1 MGEQC
6 SPLKGIYMNKLFVP
20 FLPPWVET
28 GLQPAFY
35 DKESGTVLQQTAR
48 MYDKVNQLI
57 RNFNDLSKE
66 TKETIE
72 EYILKF
78 TELKDFV
85 EDYFDNLDVQEEINN
100 KLDAMV
106 EAGTLQEIIT
116 SYIQANTAWCFDTV
130 ASMKNA
136 DNLIAGSYA
145 RTLGFHSVND
155 GGGALY
161 YITNSGTANEMDV
174 IAVGSLFANL
184 VLSAVVTPEMCGAY
198 GDATHDDQN
207 SINRALAI
215 SNKVKF
221 GKNKTYLI
229 RGYESGQAQGGT
241 DGLLETTGLVVPS
254 NSVVDVNFATIQ
266 IATTNRQNYHG
277 FTLKN
282 VDNVTIKNGIIIGD
296 NSTHS
301 GSDGEFGYGVSL
313 LHASNIHLENLNISK
328 CWGDGINLNN
338 STGSAGSDNENIYID
353 GCICDDNRRQG
364 MSVESVNGLVVT
376 NSKFINTGHTA
387 YKSPCSGVDIEPGN
401 SYNLCQNI
409 EFDHC
414 IFEGNRRS
422 GLIATNS
429 TIINHVQVRNCS
441 LVNNMQ
447 GQESI
452 NDHGNLSFVRGQYIL
467 VENCK
472 IGGTNTGNIYFR
484 TGHSGSESE
493 HNYITLRNNTIYNQH
508 LLARPINCNYVDFNF
523 EGNAFT
529 SDNDFN
535 TYIIQFEGNTG
546 YTDNNKQVNIN
557 CINNIFKCGKTNTIL
572 GWLYCGNFN
581 ASGVNKCIINNNSFY
596 YATKQLYLGVP
607 SVIDSNKFICNAT
620 SVINVLGSG
629 VENGIFIISNNIFEY
644 CNTKNSSRGLIEDYP
659 TIYYIYA
666 LNNTV
671 LTDKTINPNDIPS
684 DAQTH
689 SDVMKMFVY
698 ERTHSV
704 SANNNIY

>member
-1 MGEQC
+1 
-6 SPLKGIYMNKLFVP
+6 MNNDINEKIVHAAPVPPFVRFVASAVPMVFDNSLSYYEALCALWKWMQDNLVDVINNNATVTEHYIEMDEETRQLF
-20 FLPPWVET
+20 
-28 GLQPAFY
+28 
-35 DKESGTVLQQTAR
+35 
-48 MYDKVNQLI
+48 I
-57 RNFNDLSKE
+57 
-66 TKETIE
+66 
-72 EYILKF
+72 
-78 TELKDFV
+78 ELKSYVDS
-85 EDYFDNLDVQEEINN
+85 YFDNLDVQEEINN
-100 KLDAMV
+100 KLDDMV

-116 SYIQANTAWCFDTV
+116 TYIQSNVAWVFDTV
-130 ASMKNA
+130 ADMKQST
-136 DNLIAGSYA
+136 NLVDGSYA
-145 RTLGFHSVND
+145 HTLGFHDIND

-161 YITNSGTANEMDV
+161 KITDTGTANEMDV

-184 VLSAVVTPEMCGAY
+184 ILPAVVTPEMCGAY
-198 GDATHDDQN
+198 GDGTHDDQN
-207 SINRALAI
+207 SINRTLAI

-254 NSVVDVNFATIQ
+254 SSVVDVNFATIQ

-282 VDNVTIKNGIIIGD
+282 VNNVTIKNAVIVGD

-301 GSDGEFGYGVSL
+301 GSDGQYGYGVAL
-313 LHASNIHLENLNISK
+313 LHASNVHLENLNISK

-353 GCICDDNRRQG
+353 ECICDDNRRQG
-364 MSVESVNGLVVT
+364 MSVESVDGLVVT
-376 NSKFINTGHTA
+376 NSKFINTGHTV
-387 YKSPCSGVDIEPGN
+387 YTSPCSGVDIEPGN

-409 EFDHC
+409 EFNNC

-429 TIINHVQVRNCS
+429 TIINHVQVRNCN

-447 GQESI
+447 GQESV
-452 NDHGNLSFVRGQYIL
+452 NDHGNISFVRGQYIL
-467 VENCK
+467 IENCR
-472 IGGTNTGNIYFR
+472 IGGTSKGNIYLR
-484 TGHSGSESE
+484 TGHSGNEIE

-508 LLARPINCNYVDFNF
+508 LLVRPIDCDYVDYNL
-523 EGNAFT
+523 EGNTFT
-529 SDNDFN
+529 SNQDFN
-535 TYIIQFEGNTG
+535 TYIVQFESNTG
-546 YTDNNKQVNIN
+546 YTDNNNHVNFN
-557 CINNIFKCGKTNTIL
+557 CIDNVFKCGKTNTIL
-572 GWLYCGNFN
+572 GWLYCGSFN

-596 YATKQLYLGVP
+596 YATKQLYLGTP

-629 VENGIFIISNNIFEY
+629 IENGIFVISNNIFEY
-644 CNTKNSSRGLIEDYP
+644 CNVKNSARGLIEDYP

-671 LTDKTINPNDIPS
+671 LSDKTINPNDIPS
-684 DAQTH
+684 DAVTH

-698 ERTHSV
+698 DRTHSI
-704 SANNNIY
+704 SSGNNIY